1 MAGTYR
7 LHSFEVMTELTRTVD
22 RRVRR
27 EARRRGSARGW
38 RRVAGVLLAGGLAV
52 ATAIGLGVPTAS
64 AGQTATQ
71 PDRFYRQTLTWS
83 SCDDDNGLVLDCTD
97 VTVPVDWSRP
107 AGGTISLRVHRHRGA
122 GTVRGS
128 LLLNPGGPGAPGKP
142 FLEFAARGFS
152 RPVIDGFDL
161 VSFDPR
167 GVGESAPLSCPAEA
181 DAAFQRSDPSPDD
194 LAERIGREAAVRSWV
209 RACRAESGPIFDHV
223 DSVSAARDLDVLRAV
238 LGDDTLSYFGG
249 SYGTRLGLRYADL
262 FPTRVGRM
270 VLDAVVDPAQ
280 DNRAFL
286 TDVAKGEERG
296 LDAYLDTCDDRAG
309 CPFRGSTLA
318 QGRAAVAELFRA
330 ADRRPAEQL
339 QLVNLTEEHLSD
351 PAGAPELD
359 SLFTAVLAGDHSV
372 IAPDPDT
379 GVAFNAI
386 QCLDLP
392 DRRGAARI
400 MADRT
405 ALIRERPV
413 FGPEVMSGTPC
424 PQWPNGGVSDPHP
437 VTARGSVPIVL
448 LAGTGDPAA
457 LYEWGR
463 SAAAALE
470 NGRLLTRV
478 GTGHGSYVYG
488 ACRPEVDRYLLDG
501 VPPPRAGAVCAS

>member
-1 MAGTYR
+1 MIETKKRA
-7 LHSFEVMTELTRTVD
+7 
-22 RRVRR
+22 
-27 EARRRGSARGW
+27 W
-38 RRVAGVLLAGGLAV
+38 RRAAAALLASTLLAAAAV
-52 ATAIGLGVPTAS
+52 TGAPAAAAARTGV
-64 AGQTATQ
+64 
-71 PDRFYRQTLTWS
+71 FYTQTLTWTP
-83 SCDDDNGLVLDCTD
+83 CDDNELVLDCTD
-97 VTVPVDWSRP
+97 VTVPVDWSHP
-107 AGGTISLRVHRHRGA
+107 AGETISLRVHRHRAAEPG
-122 GTVRGS
+122 RGS
-128 LLLNPGGPGAPGKP
+128 LLLNPGGPGGPGKP
-142 FLEFAARGFS
+142 FLEFAARLFS

-167 GVGESAPLSCPAEA
+167 GVGESSPLRCPAEA
-181 DAAFQRSDPSPDD
+181 DAAFLASDPSPDD
-194 LAERIGREAAVRSWV
+194 LRERIAREQATRTWV
-209 RACRAESGPIFDHV
+209 RACRAASGPLFDHV
-223 DSVSAARDLDVLRAV
+223 DTVSAARDLDVLRAV
-238 LGDDTLSYFGG
+238 LGDEKLSYYGG

-262 FPTRVGRM
+262 FPTRIARM

-286 TDVAKGEERG
+286 TDVAKGESRG
-296 LDAYLDTCDDRAG
+296 LDAYLSGCDDRAG
-309 CPFRGSTLA
+309 CPFHGLSPARS
-318 QGRAAVAELFRA
+318 RAAVAALFRA

-351 PAGAPELD
+351 PSGAPGLD
-359 SLFTAVLAGDHSV
+359 SLFTAVRAGDHSV

-379 GVAFNAI
+379 RIDFNAI

-392 DRRGAARI
+392 DHRDAARI
-400 MADRT
+400 MADTR
-405 ALIRERPV
+405 ALTREWPV

-424 PQWPNGGVSDPHP
+424 PQWPHGGGAGPHP

-448 LAGTGDPAA
+448 IAGTGDPAA

-478 GTGHGSYVYG
+478 GNGHGSYVYG

-501 VPPPRAGAVCAS
+501 VPPPRAGAVCDPA

>member
-1 MAGTYR
+1 MV
-7 LHSFEVMTELTRTVD
+7 F
-22 RRVRR
+22 
-27 EARRRGSARGW
+27 
-38 RRVAGVLLAGGLAV
+38 LAV
-52 ATAIGLGVPTAS
+52 VASGMGVPAAV
-64 AGQTATQ
+64 AGQTTAGA
-71 PDRFYRQTLTWS
+71 DRFSGQTLTWEP
-83 SCDDDNGLVLDCTD
+83 CNDNELVLDCTD

-107 AGGTISLRVHRHRGA
+107 QGQTIELRVHRHKASGPS
-122 GTVRGS
+122 RGS
-128 LLLNPGGPGAPGKP
+128 LLLNPGGPGGLGKP
-142 FLEFAARGFS
+142 FLEFAARMFS

-181 DAAFQRSDPSPDD
+181 DAAFRKSDPSPDD
-194 LAERIGREAAVRSWV
+194 LRERIAREAAARTWV
-209 RACRAESGPIFDHV
+209 RACRAKSGPIFDHV
-223 DSVSAARDLDVLRAV
+223 DTVSAARDLDVLRAV
-238 LGDDTLSYFGG
+238 LGDDKLSYFGG

-262 FPTRVGRM
+262 FPTRIKRM

-296 LDAYLDTCDDRAG
+296 LDAYLSTCDDRAG
-309 CPFRGSTLA
+309 CPFHGLSLA
-318 QGRAAVAELFRA
+318 RSRAAVAKLFKA
-330 ADRRPAEQL
+330 ADQQPAEQL
-339 QLVNLTEEHLSD
+339 QLVNLTEDYLSN

-359 SLFTAVLAGDHSV
+359 SLFTAVRAGDHSV
-372 IAPDPDT
+372 LEPDPDT
-379 GVAFNAI
+379 RIDQSAI

-392 DRRGAARI
+392 DRRSAAQV
-400 MADRT
+400 MADTT
-405 ALIRERPV
+405 ALTRKRPV

-424 PQWPNGGVSDPHP
+424 PQWPGGGVSDPHP

-463 SAAAALE
+463 SAAADLE
-470 NGRLLTRV
+470 NGRLLTRK
-478 GTGHGSYVYG
+478 GNGHGSYVYG

-501 VPPPRAGAVCAS
+501 VPPPRGGAVCAV

>member
-1 MAGTYR
+1 MA
-7 LHSFEVMTELTRTVD
+7 V
-22 RRVRR
+22 
-27 EARRRGSARGW
+27 
-38 RRVAGVLLAGGLAV
+38 LAGGLAAV
-52 ATAIGLGVPTAS
+52 AVGTGVPNAI
-64 AGQTATQ
+64 AGQTTAGT
-71 PDRFYRQTLTWS
+71 DRFYEQALTWAP
-83 SCDDDNGLVLDCTD
+83 CNDRELVLDCTG

-107 AGGTISLRVHRHRGA
+107 TGPTIVLRVHRHKA
-122 GTVRGS
+122 SGTGRGS
-128 LLLNPGGPGAPGKP
+128 LLLNPGGPGGPGKP
-142 FLEFAARGFS
+142 FLEFAARRFS
-152 RPVIDGFDL
+152 QPVIDGFDL

-181 DAAFQRSDPSPDD
+181 DVAFQKSDPSPDN
-194 LAERIGREAAVRSWV
+194 LRERIAREAAVRTWV
-209 RACRAESGPIFDHV
+209 RACRAKSGPVFDHV
-223 DSVSAARDLDVLRAV
+223 DTVSAARDLDVLRAV
-238 LGDDTLSYFGG
+238 LGDDKLSYYGG

-262 FPTRVGRM
+262 FPTRIKRM

-280 DNRAFL
+280 DNTAFL

-296 LDAYLDTCDDRAG
+296 LDNYLRGCADRAG
-309 CPFRGSTLA
+309 CPFHGLTLA
-318 QGRAAVAELFRA
+318 QSRIVVAELFRA
-330 ADRRPAEQL
+330 ADRHPGEQL

-351 PAGAPELD
+351 PSGAPELD
-359 SLFTAVLAGDHSV
+359 SLFEAVRSGDRSV
-372 IAPDPDT
+372 IKPDPDT
-379 GVAFNAI
+379 SIAFNAI

-400 MADRT
+400 MADT
-405 ALIRERPV
+405 KALTRERPV

-457 LYEWGR
+457 LYEWGQ

-470 NGRLLTRV
+470 NGRLLTRN
-478 GTGHGSYVYG
+478 GNGHGSYVYG

-501 VPPPRAGAVCAS
+501 VPPPRGGAVCAD